1 MNNAFTRT
9 LILAVGLP
17 FPAAHIVL
25 GLANLHQVTVVWPVL
40 TAMAICLALMLLVTL
55 LWEGNRLTVRQG
67 LVMVAGIVVMELLVQ
82 SVLPVGTHPGYAA
95 WQCGAIQM
103 LMVTLAI
110 RNQIGLAWLGIGL
123 FVVLD
128 FTASMIHRLSVV
140 DALALVVPPAMWMVV
155 ATAVSLVLLRCEGQI
170 RAYETKERESSA
182 RLAREHA
189 RTVFHD
195 EWALDLDRST
205 RPLLEKIASGTISD
219 TDMTD
224 CLLLESQLRDQIR
237 GRALAT
243 PEVLQAARAARK
255 RGVRVDIF
263 DDRGSDLPPAAFSEA
278 TAQLTAALTRAERGS
293 VKGRALPSESEVAVT
308 ILAFDEDAPD
318 EELYLEILAP
328 PRQPDRRPAGNPMLS

>member
-1 MNNAFTRT
+1 MNSAFTRT

-40 TAMAICLALMLLVTL
+40 IAMAICLGLMLLVTL
-55 LWEGNRLTVRQG
+55 QWEGNRLTPRQG
-67 LVMVAGIVVMELLVQ
+67 LIMVAGIIVMELLVQ
-82 SVLPVGTHPGYAA
+82 SVLPVGKHPGYAA

-123 FVVLD
+123 FVALD
-128 FTASMIHRLSVV
+128 FTASMIHRLSAV
-140 DALALVVPPAMWMVV
+140 DALAMVVPPAMWMVV
-155 ATAVSLVLLRCEGQI
+155 ATAVSLVLLRCQGQI
-170 RAYETKERESSA
+170 RAYETKARESSA

-189 RTVFHD
+189 RTVFQD
-195 EWALDLDRST
+195 EWALDLDRSA
-205 RPLLEKIASGTISD
+205 RRLLEKIASGKISD
-219 TDMTD
+219 TVRTD
-224 CLLLESQLRDQIR
+224 CLLLEAQLRDQIR

-263 DDRGSDLPPAAFSEA
+263 DDRGTDLPPVAFSEA
-278 TAQLTAALTRAERGS
+278 TAQLAGALTRAERGS

-308 ILAFDEDAPD
+308 ILAFDEDAPG
-318 EELYLEILAP
+318 EEFYIEILAP
-328 PRQPDRRPAGNPMLS
+328 PPAGNPMLS